1 MQQARQNSAVRQPLR
16 NEPAGAHRPRGNVTR
31 SSQGNAAR
39 PPQGNVARS
48 PQGRSMR
55 SAQGKGLPNGSV
67 MRSSQAGTLGAPN
80 GAAKVRT
87 SPKEV
92 QKPRRQKVTKTAVK
106 AKKQKKVKDPNRVR
120 LFSFQGSVDVPMLII
135 IMVLLVFGIAM
146 MFSAGH
152 ALSYSDEGDSF
163 YYVTRQMMAAGLGL
177 VGMFFLSFLDY
188 RFLRHEIKMFGG
200 RVRLTAAH
208 LFLFISMFLNLMT
221 IPFGIRA
228 AGGQKR
234 WLPLPIIGQF
244 QPSDMLKIAVI
255 VYFAYYI
262 HKNSDTMRKFYDGI
276 LRPGI
281 MLILVILSMISQ
293 MHLSCMVIICAVFV
307 VMLSIGGSR
316 ASYIIPIC
324 ILVVGVAVFAI
335 MVLDVGYFKER
346 ITFMDP
352 LSEPDKGS
360 YQNYQSALALGSGG
374 IWGKGFGNSSQKYN
388 YLPEAHNDFVFAI
401 LVEEFGLVGGL
412 AVIVL
417 FLIFVFRGFYI
428 ARKAEDKFG
437 CLLVTGI
444 SFQVGL
450 QAFLNLGVNLCCIPN
465 TGVSMPFFSYGG
477 TALALQLC
485 EMGLLLSVSRR
496 AKLS

>member
-16 NEPAGAHRPRGNVTR
+16 NDPAGARRLQGNVTR
-31 SSQGNAAR
+31 SPQGNAAR
-39 PPQGNVARS
+39 PPQGNVTRAQQGKAARS
-48 PQGRSMR
+48 QK
-55 SAQGKGLPNGSV
+55 GKV
-67 MRSSQAGTLGAPN
+67 MRSSQAGIAGAPS
-80 GAAKVRT
+80 GAAKVGT
-87 SPKEV
+87 APKEV
-92 QKPRRQKVTKTAVK
+92 KKPRRPKAEKTVK

-135 IMVLLVFGIAM
+135 IMVLLVFGITM

-152 ALSYSDEGDSF
+152 ALSYSENKGDSF
-163 YYVTRQMMAAGLGL
+163 AYVTQQMKAAGLGL

-200 RVRLTAAH
+200 RVQLTAAH
-208 LFLFISMFLNLMT
+208 LFLFVSMFLNLLT
-221 IPFGIRA
+221 IPFGIEA

-234 WLPLPIIGQF
+234 WIPLPIVGQF

-262 HKNSDTMRKFYDGI
+262 HKNSDNMRKFYDGI

-281 MLILVILSMISQ
+281 MLVFIILSMISQ
-293 MHLSCMVIICAVFV
+293 MHLSCMVIICAVFLI
-307 VMLSIGGSR
+307 MLIIGGSR
-316 ASYIIPIC
+316 FKYVFPIC
-324 ILVVGVAVFAI
+324 MLAIGVAVFAI

-352 LSEPDKGS
+352 LSQPDAGS
-360 YQNYQSALALGSGG
+360 FQNYQSALALGSGG

-437 CLLVTGI
+437 CLLATGI

-496 AKLS
+496 AQVN